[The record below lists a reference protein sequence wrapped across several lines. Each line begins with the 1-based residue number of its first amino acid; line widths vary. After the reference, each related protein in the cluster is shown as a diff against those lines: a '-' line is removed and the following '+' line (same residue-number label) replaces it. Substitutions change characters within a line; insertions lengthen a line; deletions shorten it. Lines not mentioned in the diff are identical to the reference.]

1 MLERLM
7 NPERPY
13 GEPQY
18 SKLSEQISEMR
29 HKLNGQLESEGQSCL
44 EELSNAYIRQGNTM
58 LPNAFA
64 DGFWTAVELMLEF
77 ECWKQHDK

>member
-18 SKLSEQISEMR
+18 SKLSEEITCLRQ
-29 HKLNGQLESEGQSCL
+29 KLIGQLDPDGQRWL
-44 EELSNAYIRQGNTM
+44 EQLSDQYIRQGNAM
-58 LPNAFA
+58 LPDVFA
-64 DGFWTAVELMLEF
+64 GGFWTAIELMPEF
-77 ECWKQHDK
+77 QTRKSL